1 MISYTSRDFL
11 HREREKKGFVGV
23 DKLEERRWR
32 FLAIMLT
39 SVIYIYIF
47 LEVWESVANTGLDRA
62 TPLISINAE
71 NAEED

>member
-1 MISYTSRDFL
+1 M
-11 HREREKKGFVGV
+11 

-62 TPLISINAE
+62 TPIDL
-71 NAEED
+71 DQC

>member
-1 MISYTSRDFL
+1 MEISCDYAY
-11 HREREKKGFVGV
+11 KCN
-23 DKLEERRWR
+23 
-32 FLAIMLT
+32 
-39 SVIYIYIF
+39 IYIF